1 MADMG
6 VMIEAQEGLD
16 WPRWRRLA
24 PLTDRLGFASLRCS
38 DHCFSVAGV
47 EGRHS
52 LQTWIALALAAEWTE
67 RIELGPM
74 VSPMTFYE
82 PAVLG
87 RMALAVDELS
97 EGRLLLGV
105 GAGWYQA
112 EHERFGIPFP
122 SLRERFARLEAGIPR
137 IRSVFGERTV
147 RFLIGGS
154 GERRTLALVA
164 RVASEWNFMNLSPDA
179 YRAKAEVLAQH
190 CNEVG
195 RDISEIRRSMMAGYL
210 IGRDSE
216 ELEGRAAGLQEV
228 LPDLSGMA
236 PAEAVETLRSR
247 PGRWF
252 VGSPREIVEQLGE
265 YAAAGVQLFM
275 LQQYLLDDADGLE
288 LLAAEVMPAM
298 TAMAPA

>member
-216 ELEGRAAGLQEV
+216 ELESRAAGLQEV